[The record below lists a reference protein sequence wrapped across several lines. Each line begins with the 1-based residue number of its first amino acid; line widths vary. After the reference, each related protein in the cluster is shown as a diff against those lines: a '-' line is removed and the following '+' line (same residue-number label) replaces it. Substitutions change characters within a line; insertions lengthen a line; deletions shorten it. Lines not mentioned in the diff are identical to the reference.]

1 MMRRQFNQLKPTE
14 KWFNG
19 LIQQTKILINVT
31 IIRIFKKV
39 KKLLNIVYGSKKIY
53 NDPSKTSKD
62 KK

>member
-19 LIQQTKILINVT
+19 LIQQTKTLINVT

-39 KKLLNIVYGSKKIY
+39 KKLLNIVYGSKKI
-53 NDPSKTSKD
+53 
-62 KK
+62 